1 MFESKQQS
9 CSLTEYVSCPP
20 QAWGKGD
27 VGMPWST
34 AYLLGANLDP
44 YQFELRNAAWPRRL
58 RLTTHTEAKRA
69 TNKNLG
75 FMLRVRR
82 KRLIFAKLLIEV
94 LFMIFLF
101 L

>member
-1 MFESKQQS
+1 MFELKQQS

-44 YQFELRNAAWPRRL
+44 YQFELRNAAWPRYK
-58 RLTTHTEAKRA
+58 AVFVA
-69 TNKNLG
+69 VQSIMNK
-75 FMLRVRR
+75 
-82 KRLIFAKLLIEV
+82 E
-94 LFMIFLF
+94 
-101 L
+101 